1 MFCSSVESA
10 PPPGSTASLIM
21 TSLYSTGHGDQRDVS
36 SKDSEGGGGWS
47 DSRDEGTGGHHW
59 VHQAGADSKRP
70 WKPRLYGLFRES
82 ADETQPLRRAG
93 SNRVRDICVY
103 YSEQKTGELFVLFFP
118 LLSVQLLSFLPA
130 SQPLQVSH
138 SSYQTVCSRC
148 RQSEKGRRFQ
158 ELVFLFFSFL

>member
-1 MFCSSVESA
+1 
-10 PPPGSTASLIM
+10 M

-36 SKDSEGGGGWS
+36 SKDSEGGGGWG

-59 VHQAGADSKRP
+59 VHQAGADSKGP
-70 WKPRLYGLFRES
+70 WKTSSLWSLSRVGWWDTASLQSWLKQGQGYLCLLFW
-82 ADETQPLRRAG
+82 TK
-93 SNRVRDICVY
+93 NRGAFCP
-103 YSEQKTGELFVLFFP
+103 FFSP

-158 ELVFLFFSFL
+158 ELVFFSFFFFFFVICS